1 MKDEKIFSGRDT
13 IQLVK
18 QLIRYDIPFLL
29 LGISSIGKSYS
40 IIDMASRWR
49 MPNSILYIGSEK
61 PSNIEGL
68 PRLVGRR
75 SETGDM
81 LEFFKPNWFPNSLL
95 IGEYIKNGK
104 KIYEE
109 FAKTYTGDK
118 EGLLNG
124 SSFNAMNE
132 VFEGIFQWK
141 WSSNTT
147 ESEEMILS
155 KIGTA
160 DGVLNKPFVVSRE
173 LLDERNLF
181 EKTTENPNYVQ
192 KDEVRDLSLYLSTI
206 LGYGNFWLILDE
218 LDKVDENDKDK
229 YAPLLHIVRE
239 RIIKNYS
246 MRTLNNGDGAG
257 VPFSVE
263 KGSYSNI
270 KKQIDQSIEKGFA
283 VLDTRIIGIAN
294 ATANIEEALFRRF
307 LHIIVEE
314 VMMVSD
320 PPKQLA
326 DMRNC
331 LSRVA
336 ESVMGGENQF
346 LANLEFKLLSEVNLQ
361 WQFNFFPKLINRN
374 DGKNNYII
382 DSLLRKI
389 NLASLTNLK
398 EKLRDDFSPT
408 SILLKNSTAD
418 TALFKIIRNNYGLD
432 DEINSL
438 RSSNFQSQIYGCLV
452 AEVLNQSIISDI
464 STGSAAAQI
473 GTDELIQEANA
484 EVIQEA
490 LQMFSNDP
498 IKSAKYIIAKNRKEY
513 TELQKNNASIM
524 QYATDTMELVEA
536 SKGTVLQDNLF
547 TGLLSNAYYGVVY
560 SSETIDFKNTISTYI
575 NEFSRIAQKEGFSW
589 SNADKGIKGDALN
602 LLQLQEDTLIMVQK
616 GSGALLNEYNKELA
630 SNFFL
635 SAKKVVEIEQV
646 DPDLVNFLK
655 SIAPIGRRFLPSQ
668 FEFLYL
674 VITNTGDLATKL
686 KDKKPEEKWTSARK
700 NL

>member
-1 MKDEKIFSGRDT
+1 MKDEKIFSGRET
-13 IQLVK
+13 IQLIK

-40 IIDMASRWR
+40 ILDMASRWR
-49 MPNSILYIGSEK
+49 MPHSILYIGSEK

-95 IGEYIKNGK
+95 IGEYLKNGK
-104 KIYEE
+104 KIYEQ
-109 FAKTYTGDK
+109 FAQTAYSGEKSD
-118 EGLLNG
+118 LLNG
-124 SSFNAMNE
+124 SNFNAMNE
-132 VFEGIFQWK
+132 VFEGLFQWK
-141 WSSNTT
+141 WSSNTIQ
-147 ESEEMILS
+147 SQEMILS

-160 DGVLNKPFVVSRE
+160 DGVLNKAFVVSRE
-173 LLDERNLF
+173 LLDERQLF

-218 LDKVDENDKDK
+218 LDKVDENEKDK

-246 MRTLNNGDGAG
+246 MRTLNSGNGAG
-257 VPFSVE
+257 VPFNVE

-270 KKQIDQSIEKGFA
+270 KQQIDLSIEKGFP

-331 LSRVA
+331 LSRVT
-336 ESVMGGENQF
+336 ESIMEGQNQF

-374 DGKNNYII
+374 DAKNNYII
-382 DSLLRKI
+382 DNLLRKI
-389 NLASLTNLK
+389 SLASLSNIK

-408 SILLKNSTAD
+408 SIMLKNSTAD
-418 TALFKIIRNNYGLD
+418 SALFKIVRNNYGLD
-432 DEINSL
+432 DEINTL
-438 RSSNFQSQIYGCLV
+438 QSSNFQTQIYGCLV
-452 AEVLNQSIISDI
+452 AEVLNQSLTSDL
-464 STGSAAAQI
+464 SQGASSAQI
-473 GTDELIQEANA
+473 GTEELIQEANS
-484 EVIQEA
+484 EEIQEA
-490 LQMFSNDP
+490 LKMFSNEP
-498 IKSAKYIIAKNRKEY
+498 IRASKYIIAKNRKQY
-513 TELQKNNASIM
+513 TELEKNNASIM
-524 QYATDTMELVEA
+524 QYVTDTMDLVEA
-536 SKGTVLQDNLF
+536 SKGTTLQDNLF
-547 TGLLSNAYYGVVY
+547 TGLLCNAYYGVIF
-560 SSETIDFKNTISTYI
+560 STETIDFKNTISTYI
-575 NEFSRIAQKEGFSW
+575 NEFSKIAQNNGFSW
-589 SNADKGIKGDALN
+589 SNSEKSIKNDALN
-602 LLQLQEDTLIMVQK
+602 LLQLQEDTLAMVQK
-616 GSGALLNEYNKELA
+616 GSGELLNAYNKELA
-630 SNFFL
+630 SNFFM
-635 SAKKVVEIEQV
+635 SAKKVVKV
-646 DPDLVNFLK
+646 DNLQALKDLLVSLT
-655 SIAPIGRRFLPSQ
+655 PIVRRLLPSQ
-668 FEFLYL
+668 MEFIYL
-674 VITNTGDLATKL
+674 VIQDDLVIKL
-686 KDKKPEEKWTSARK
+686 KAKNPEQTWMSAREK
-700 NL
+700 L